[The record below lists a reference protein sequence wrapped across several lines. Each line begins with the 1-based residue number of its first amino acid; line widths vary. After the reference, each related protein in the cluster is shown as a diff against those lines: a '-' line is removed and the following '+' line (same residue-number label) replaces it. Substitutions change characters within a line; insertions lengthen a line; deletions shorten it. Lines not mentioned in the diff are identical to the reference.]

1 MDSNQEL
8 AFRNKQDEDE
18 FVEDVAKV
26 LQSLPRHDQD
36 RFLQAL
42 AKVADVPVPRLA

>member
-8 AFRNKQDEDE
+8 AFRTQEDEDRFINGIEQILHTLPPEKQD
-18 FVEDVAKV
+18 
-26 LQSLPRHDQD
+26 L
-36 RFLQAL
+36 FLKAL